1 MNWHQAVLSRVCLG
15 SWIAISLLLLLLSAG
30 PAFGQADQGAI
41 TGSVADNTGAVV
53 TNAEVTLTNTDTNLA
68 LQTHSD
74 KDGNYLFSPIK
85 IGNYKIS
92 VSSPGFETTTQH
104 NVHLDVQQHLAVNI
118 VLKPG
123 VASETVEVTGAPPLL
138 QTEDASV
145 GQVMS
150 ALTIDETPLNGR
162 NWVYIAQS
170 AAGVDP
176 PESSRGTGKGD
187 FNANGERAEENNFIL
202 DGVDNN
208 ASAVDLSNGASFVVR
223 PPPDALA
230 EFKIQTSDYSAEF
243 GHSAGAVIN
252 ASIKSG
258 TNEIHGNLWEYVRN
272 TDLDAKDWENTTV
285 PNYHQ
290 NQFGAT
296 LGLPIIKNKLFF
308 FGDTEANRIIFQ
320 EPTVLTVPT
329 ALMKQGNFSELL
341 NTTFMGMPA
350 SSGGIH
356 LTDPGSITPSN
367 PSGNPLGT
375 ACGKPGNN
383 VMCPSQIDT
392 VASNYLNLFPT
403 GPAASAG
410 GTFAN
415 NYSMLRRAQDNTF
428 QFDTRLDWNVSAKD
442 QAFARFSLVN
452 EPAYHP
458 APLPNGLDGGWNMNF
473 GDVGAIINRGDN
485 FAFSETHIFSNTTT
499 NEFRF
504 GYNWGHFAYLQDDAS
519 NPNFAASLGLG
530 GIPGGANNGGTPLI
544 SIGGIAYSGSSGYYP
559 TNEYQNVFQI
569 LDNLSKT
576 MGRQELKFGVS
587 LQHIRFATMQ
597 PQVSRG
603 EYDFD
608 TWSYS
613 CDSASGGNTP
623 NIYTGFG
630 VSDFLAD
637 TPTAGTMGCAAL
649 SAFLGT
655 DDERWD
661 RSVYAQDDWKATSR
675 LTLNLGLR
683 YEYPQTYK
691 ERLGH
696 QAEWY
701 PTGPLV
707 AGDTPSNYLIPTQ
720 SQSIGTL
727 VGLTFSNLASANH
740 VNVSYS
746 NNPYLVNQDKTNFAP
761 RIGLAYRLADRAT
774 VRAGFGMFYGGIES
788 VGYSPNLGTNVPFVY
803 TSQYNT
809 PATQGISLENGFTAI
824 CGTCQ
829 TGQALLGGV
838 TLPALRGVSE
848 NPKTSYSENYSLA
861 MEYGITN
868 NMVATLSYVGSQTHH
883 LIVLTDPNAP
893 VALSGPSYTGNL
905 VPLPGFGGA
914 LFSAYD
920 GMSNYNSMQAKLE
933 RRFANGLSFLATYT
947 WAHSLDDAPTPL
959 GSGGDGGYP
968 NTNVQP
974 IRGQYSNSPFDTRQR
989 FTMNGNYQ
997 LPFGRGQK
1005 FVNHFRALDY
1015 LVGGWSSSITFAA
1028 QTGNPFSVYAS
1039 NSNNTTFS
1047 GASGE
1052 SVYYATLV
1060 GNPFQASAPGT
1071 VSPTTGVACATSV
1084 RNRNNWYNPCA
1095 FGSPLPGSDLTGNT
1109 TVTGAAAQ
1117 PYLGGVRNEVY
1128 GPGYE
1133 RVNLSMFKDFKVHEK
1148 MALQFRADI
1157 FNLFNTPSYANPN
1170 SNFNNGGAAS
1180 GVNNNSAQG
1189 GEITLPR
1196 NFQNYTP
1203 DARFIQLALKFN
1215 F

>member
-1 MNWHQAVLSRVCLG
+1 MNMNWQQAVLSRACSL
-15 SWIAISLLLLLLSAG
+15 SWIAISLLLLLLSAS

-41 TGSVADNTGAVV
+41 TGVVADNTGAVV
-53 TNAEVTLTNTDTNLA
+53 TDAEVTLTNTDTNLA

-74 KDGNYLFSPIK
+74 KSGAYTFSPVK

-92 VSSPGFETTTQH
+92 VSAPGFATTTQQ
-104 NVHLDVQQHLAVNI
+104 NVHLDVQQRLAVNI
-118 VLKPG
+118 QLKPG
-123 VASETVEVTGAPPLL
+123 KVSETVEVTAAPPLL

-150 ALTIDETPLNGR
+150 ARTIDETPLNGR

-208 ASAVDLSNGASFVVR
+208 ANAVDLSNGASFVVR

-285 PNYHQ
+285 PTYHQ

-308 FGDTEANRIIFQ
+308 FGDAEENRIIFQ
-320 EPTVLTVPT
+320 EPAVLTVPT
-329 ALMKQGNFSELL
+329 ALMKQGNFTELL
-341 NTTFMGMPA
+341 NSTFMGGSTIP
-350 SSGGIH
+350 
-356 LTDPGSITPSN
+356 LTDPGT
-367 PSGNPLGT
+367 GNPLGT
-375 ACGKPGNN
+375 ACGNPNN
-383 VMCPSQIDT
+383 VMCASQIDA
-392 VASNYLNLFPT
+392 VAQRYLNLFPT

-415 NYSMLRRAQDNTF
+415 NYSELRRSQDDTF

-473 GDVGAIINRGDN
+473 GDVGANVNRGDN

-530 GIPGGANNGGTPLI
+530 GIPGGANNGGTPLF
-544 SIGGIAYSGSSGYYP
+544 SIGGIAYSGTSGFYP

-569 LDNLSKT
+569 LDNVSKT

-587 LQHIRFATMQ
+587 LQHIRFATLQ

-603 EYDFD
+603 EYDYD
-608 TWSYS
+608 TWSFS
-613 CDSASGGNTP
+613 CDSATGGTTP

-637 TPTAGTMGCAAL
+637 KMGCAAL
-649 SAFLGT
+649 STFAGT

-707 AGDTPSNYLIPTQ
+707 AGAGNTPSNFLIPTQ
-720 SQSIGTL
+720 SQNVSLGSVFPAIAAADDVT
-727 VGLTFSNLASANH
+727 
-740 VNVSYS
+740 VSYS
-746 NNPYLVNQDKTNFAP
+746 DNPYLVNQDKTNFAP
-761 RIGLAYRLADRAT
+761 RIGLAYRLSDRAT
-774 VRAGFGMFYGGIES
+774 VRAGYGMFYGGIES
-788 VGYSPNLGTNVPFVY
+788 TGYSPNLGTNVPFVFV
-803 TSQYNT
+803 SQYNS
-809 PATQGISLENGFTAI
+809 PATQGISLANGFTAI

-838 TLPALRGVSE
+838 TLPALRGVSP

-861 MEYGITN
+861 VEYGITN

-883 LIVLTDPNAP
+883 LIVITNPNAP
-893 VALSGPSYTGNL
+893 VALSGPSYSGNL
-905 VPLPGFGGA
+905 VPLPDFGGA
-914 LFSAYD
+914 DFSAYD
-920 GMSNYNSMQAKLE
+920 GVSNYNSMQAKLE

-947 WAHSLDDAPTPL
+947 WSHSLDDAPTPL

-1005 FVNHFRALDY
+1005 FVNHFGVLDY
-1015 LVGGWSSSITFAA
+1015 LVGGWSSSLTFAA

-1039 NSNNTTFS
+1039 GSSVTPFA

-1060 GNPFQASAPGT
+1060 GDPFKAGGLPPTSNPGITCP
-1071 VSPTTGVACATSV
+1071 TSV
-1084 RNRNNWYNPCA
+1084 RNRTNWYNPCA
-1095 FGSPLPGSDLTGNT
+1095 FGNPLPGSALGSG
-1109 TVTGAAAQ
+1109 TVTGAAAK

-1133 RVNLSMFKDFKVHEK
+1133 RVNLSMFKDFKVREK

-1180 GVNNNSAQG
+1180 GVNNNSSQG
-1189 GEITLPR
+1189 GQITLPR
-1196 NFQNYTP
+1196 SFQNYTP